1 MLAPTAPA
9 AARGP
14 LAAPEQG
21 TGMSTGSTQEGRV
34 IAMLKVLLVDDHA
47 VFREGLRSLLD
58 LEEDFDVVG
67 EASCGDEALAMV
79 ADVAPDVI
87 LLDLHLP
94 DGSGADFCRDL
105 LRMSPKSKVL
115 ILSAY
120 DDEEEV
126 SAALIS
132 GASGY
137 VLKTVSGER
146 LADNIRSVYRGEVLL
161 APSVAAK
168 VVQQLTRLQKESGR
182 QEEALHALT
191 PREKEVFELASRGLK
206 NAEIA
211 AELYLS
217 EKTIKTHLRNIYNKL
232 NLASKAELRL
242 FAMKMGLV
250 SELGF

>member
-1 MLAPTAPA
+1 
-9 AARGP
+9 
-14 LAAPEQG
+14 
-21 TGMSTGSTQEGRV
+21 
-34 IAMLKVLLVDDHA
+34 MLKVLIVDDHV
-47 VFREGLRSLLD
+47 VFREGLRALLD
-58 LEEDFDVVG
+58 LEEDFEVVG
-67 EASCGDEALAMV
+67 EASRGDEAMAMMSQV
-79 ADVAPDVI
+79 EPHVV

-94 DGSGADFCRDL
+94 DGNGADFCREM
-105 LRMSPKSKVL
+105 LRKNPKVKVL

-120 DDEEEV
+120 DDDEEV

-146 LADNIRSVYRGEVLL
+146 LADNIRSVYQGEVLL

-168 VVQQLTRLQKESGR
+168 VVQQLSRLQAESGR
-182 QEEALHALT
+182 QEEALQDLT
-191 PREKEVFELASRGLK
+191 PREREVFQLASRGLK

-232 NLASKAELRL
+232 SLASKAELRL
-242 FAMKMGLV
+242 YAVRMGLV
-250 SELGF
+250 TEAES